1 MTTITTADF
10 RTRDG
15 ILLRYTRRGSGRHAA
30 VLVAPGIFVHRESDE
45 HRILGERLSQVAD
58 VVTLDV
64 RGHGDSGGAFTF
76 GVKEPEDV
84 AELARYLRGTYDRLG
99 GLGFSFGGYHT
110 AVAAARHHCFDAVA
124 LVGTP
129 HRLAILDHNF
139 LTPGLLRSMPLMMRR
154 RRRLT
159 RLSPRVREDRAVP
172 SQLVGDIAPA
182 PLLVVHGTDD
192 WLIPADHAR
201 ILFEH
206 AAEPKRLLLLPGGL
220 HAEYIVTAEPE
231 SLLAPLAAFFS
242 EALR

>member
-1 MTTITTADF
+1 MTGDF

-15 ILLRYTRRGSGRHAA
+15 VVLRYTRRGRGRRSA
-30 VLVAPGIFVHRESDE
+30 VLVAPGIFMHRESDE
-45 HRILGERLSQVAD
+45 HLLVGERLSDVAD

-84 AELARYLRGTYDRLG
+84 AELAAHLRGTYDRVG

-110 AVAAARHHCFDAVA
+110 VVAAARHHCFDAVA

-129 HRLAILDHNF
+129 HRLFILGHNF
-139 LTPGLLRSMPLMMRR
+139 LTPGLLRSVPLMLRR

-159 RLSPRVREDRAVP
+159 RINPTALMGRATP
-172 SQLVGDIAPA
+172 SRLVADIAPA
-182 PLLVVHGTDD
+182 PLLIVHGTDD

-201 ILFEH
+201 VLFER
-206 AAEPKRLLLLPGGL
+206 AAEPKRLLLLPGAL
-220 HAEYIVTAEPE
+220 HAEYIVTTEPD

>member
-1 MTTITTADF
+1 MTVVTTGDF

-15 ILLRYTRRGSGRHAA
+15 VVLRYTRRGRGGRAA
-30 VLVAPGIFVHRESDE
+30 VLVAPGIFMHRDSDE
-45 HRILGERLSQVAD
+45 HRLLAERLSETAD
-58 VVTLDV
+58 VITLDV

-84 AELARYLRGTYDRLG
+84 AEVAGQLRGQYDRLG

-124 LVGTP
+124 IVGTP
-129 HRLAILDHNF
+129 HRLSILDHNF
-139 LTPGLLRSMPLMMRR
+139 LTPGLLRSVPLMMRR
-154 RRRLT
+154 RRRFT
-159 RLSPRVREDRAVP
+159 RLSPTVLTGRATP

-182 PLLVVHGTDD
+182 PILIVHGTDD

-201 ILFEH
+201 VLFER
-206 AAEPKRLLLLPGGL
+206 AAEPKRLLLIPGAL
-220 HAEYIVTAEPE
+220 HAEYIVATEPE
-231 SLLAPLAAFFS
+231 SLLAPLAAFFG